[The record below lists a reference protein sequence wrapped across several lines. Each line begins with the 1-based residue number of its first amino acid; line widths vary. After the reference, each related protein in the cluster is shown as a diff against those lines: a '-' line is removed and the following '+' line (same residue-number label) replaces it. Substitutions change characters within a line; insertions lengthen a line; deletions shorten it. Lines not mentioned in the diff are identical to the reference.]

1 MNIQRGDV
9 AQSDVIAELIF
20 ASEPRLLSFLF
31 GGEIQC
37 KAYLQQ
43 ACNQAHGQF
52 SANYHWVACAKNKS
66 IKGICAAWFCVMPTA
81 FQQGTISSLR
91 GLLTPQQIIHLVAY
105 KESLDLCFAPPAP
118 HQICIG
124 HVSIEPSSQRKGI
137 ATAFIAQVLH
147 DAKENTKRELILDVD
162 TANTGAFEC
171 YLKAGFVETKRNR
184 FEATQQ
190 TFSRMRLLI

>member
-1 MNIQRGDV
+1 LNIQRGGV
-9 AQSDVIAELIF
+9 SQSDVIAELIF
-20 ASEPRLLSFLF
+20 ASEPKLLSFLF

-37 KAYLQQ
+37 KAYLQK

-52 SANYHWVACAKNKS
+52 SANYHWTACAKNNS
-66 IKGICAAWFCVMPTA
+66 IKGICAAWFSVMPTA

-91 GLLTPQQIIHLVAY
+91 ALLTPQQIIHLVAY
-105 KESLDLCFAPPAP
+105 KESLDLCFVPPAP

-137 ATAFIAQVLH
+137 ATALIAQVLH
-147 DAKENTKRELILDVD
+147 DAKENTKRELILDVE

-171 YLKAGFVETKRNR
+171 YLKAGFVETKQAR

-190 TFSRMRLLI
+190 TFSRMQLLI

>member
-9 AQSDVIAELIF
+9 SQSDVIAELIF

-37 KAYLQQ
+37 KAYLHQ
-43 ACNQAHGQF
+43 ACHQAHGQF
-52 SANYHWVACAKNKS
+52 SASYHWVASAKNNS
-66 IKGICAAWFCVMPTA
+66 IKGICAAWFSVMPIE

-91 GLLTPQQIIHLVAY
+91 GLLTAQQIIHLVAY

-124 HVSIEPSSQRKGI
+124 HVSIEPSSRRIGI
-137 ATAFIAQVLH
+137 ATALIAQVLH
-147 DAKENTKRELILDVD
+147 DAKENTKRELILDVE
-162 TANTGAFEC
+162 TANTGAFQC
-171 YLKAGFVETKRNR
+171 YLKAGFDEIKQTR

-190 TFSRMRLLI
+190 IFSRMRLLI